1 MEGEGENMEIGH
13 GDVLGCDIF
22 TTCTMDREAFKFRQ

>member
-1 MEGEGENMEIGH
+1 MEGEGEDMETGH

-22 TTCTMDREAFKFRQ
+22 TCTIDREAFKFRQ